1 MSSFKTCSQHSWLMA
16 SHCFTEDLRIE
27 VLLCQEAAHSLCQP
41 KHDQRPVTCTCLPI
55 MLILEEQTI
64 FTDASSVK
72 STREQSLINDSDSAT
87 IRKFHFKLILS
98 NLSKTALIAV
108 TAVRTRL
115 SLLVYRTSSGS
126 APCEKMSVFL
136 FLSNEMRFFTFFP
149 PARGLK
155 GKPQRGKTL

>member
-1 MSSFKTCSQHSWLMA
+1 
-16 SHCFTEDLRIE
+16 
-27 VLLCQEAAHSLCQP
+27 
-41 KHDQRPVTCTCLPI
+41 

-115 SLLVYRTSSGS
+115 SVLVYRTSSGS
-126 APCEKMSVFL
+126 TPCEKMSVFL
-136 FLSNEMRFFTFFP
+136 FLFERNAFFFYILSSCEGIEREPTEGKDTVMAVSEHNNDRCRFQ
-149 PARGLK
+149 A
-155 GKPQRGKTL
+155 

>member
-1 MSSFKTCSQHSWLMA
+1 MVNTVRSFKTCFQHSWLMA
-16 SHCFTEDLRIE
+16 SHCFTKDLQIE

-64 FTDASSVK
+64 FTDVSSVK
-72 STREQSLINDSDSAT
+72 SLINDSDSAT
-87 IRKFHFKLILS
+87 IRKFHFKFILS

-115 SLLVYRTSSGS
+115 SVLVYRTSSGS
-126 APCEKMSVFL
+126 TPCEKMSVFL
-136 FLSNEMRFFTFFP
+136 FLLNEMQFFTFFP